1 MLLAAQTIQRS
12 TMSVRLEPVFILTK
26 REIRDQFRDWRVI
39 FPVVVLTL
47 IFPVLMKFT
56 ASQALGFVQK
66 YDATII
72 AQRLF
77 PFLMM
82 VVGFFPITVSL
93 VIALESFVGEKE
105 RRSLE
110 PLLSSPLSDWQIYL
124 GKLLAALL
132 VPTLASYLGTSV
144 YLVWIWRELSWAP
157 SAELLVLILM
167 LVAVQ
172 ALVMVSGAV
181 VISSL
186 TTSVRAANL
195 LASFIIIPM
204 ALLMQGESIAM
215 FWGYTDVLWGAA
227 AVQLVVAIL
236 LIRMGIANFN
246 REELL
251 GREIDALNPRLWWQI
266 FKAAF
271 RGEAGNLRAWL
282 QYEIPATLKRIGLP
296 LTVSALLLV
305 SGLLVGAYISQ
316 IALWPGEDI
325 SRQSLSQNLSNIQTS
340 GGLLPGGSIALLWLH
355 NIRAIFLSTLAA
367 IFSFGA
373 LGMLVLMLP
382 LALIGYFTGSAAAAG
397 LSPGLFLSAF
407 LIPHGLLEL
416 PAILLSGAVILRL
429 GASFAAPAKDKTIS
443 ETWLAALADWLKIML
458 VFVIPLLLG
467 AAVLEVWVTPRLAL
481 VLLGS

>member
-1 MLLAAQTIQRS
+1 MTA
-12 TMSVRLEPVFILTK
+12 RLEPVFILTM

-47 IFPVLMKFT
+47 VFPVLMKFT
-56 ASQALGFVQK
+56 ASQALGFVQQ

-110 PLLSSPLSDWQIYL
+110 PLLSSPLADWQIYL

-132 VPTLASYLGTSV
+132 VPTLASYLGTTV
-144 YLVWIWRELSWAP
+144 YLVWIWRELSWTP
-157 SAELLVLILM
+157 SAELLALILV

-181 VISSL
+181 VVSSQ

-215 FWGYTDVLWGAA
+215 FWGYIDVLWGAA
-227 AVQLVVAIL
+227 AAQLVVAVL
-236 LIRMGIANFN
+236 LVRMGIASFN

-251 GREIDALNPRLWWQI
+251 GREIDSLNPRWWWQV
-266 FKAAF
+266 FRTAF
-271 RGEAGNLRAWL
+271 RGEAGSLGEWLRH
-282 QYEIPATLKRIGLP
+282 EIPATLKRIGLP
-296 LTVSALLLV
+296 VGVAAFLLA
-305 SGLLVGAYISQ
+305 SGLLIGGYFSQ
-316 IALWPGEDI
+316 IALWPGEDF
-325 SRQSLSQNLSNIQTS
+325 SRQSLSQNLSDILAT
-340 GGLLPGGSIALLWLH
+340 GGLLSGGSIPLLWLH
-355 NIRAIFLSTLAA
+355 NIRAIALATLAA

-382 LALIGYFTGSAAAAG
+382 LLLIGYFAGSAAAAG
-397 LSPGLFLSAF
+397 LSPGLFLTAF
-407 LIPHGLLEL
+407 LIPHGLFEM

-429 GASFAAPAKDKTIS
+429 GATFAAPTKGKTIS
-443 ETWLAALADWLKIML
+443 ESWLSALADWFKIML
-458 VFVIPLLLG
+458 VFVLPLLLG
-467 AAVLEVWVTPRLAL
+467 AAALEVWVTPRLAL
-481 VLLGS
+481 ALLGS

>member
-1 MLLAAQTIQRS
+1 MTA
-12 TMSVRLEPVFILTK
+12 RLEPVFIVTM

-47 IFPVLMKFT
+47 VFPVLMKFT
-56 ASQALGFVQK
+56 ASQALGFVQQ

-72 AQRLF
+72 AERLF

-110 PLLSSPLSDWQIYL
+110 PLLSSPLADWQIYL

-132 VPTLASYLGTSV
+132 VPTLASYLGTTV
-144 YLVWIWRELSWAP
+144 YLVWIWRELSWTP
-157 SAELLVLILM
+157 SAELLALILV

-181 VISSL
+181 VVSSQ

-227 AVQLVVAIL
+227 AAQLVIAVL
-236 LIRMGIANFN
+236 LVRMGIASFN

-251 GREIDALNPRLWWQI
+251 GREIDSLNPRWWWQVFRTA
-266 FKAAF
+266 FK
-271 RGEAGNLRAWL
+271 GEASSLGEWLRR
-282 QYEIPATLKRIGLP
+282 EIPATLKRIGVP
-296 LTVSALLLV
+296 VGVAALLLALACW
-305 SGLLVGAYISQ
+305 SG
-316 IALWPGEDI
+316 DI
-325 SRQSLSQNLSNIQTS
+325 SRKLPYGPGRTS
-340 GGLLPGGSIALLWLH
+340 AG
-355 NIRAIFLSTLAA
+355 RA
-367 IFSFGA
+367 
-373 LGMLVLMLP
+373 
-382 LALIGYFTGSAAAAG
+382 
-397 LSPGLFLSAF
+397 
-407 LIPHGLLEL
+407 
-416 PAILLSGAVILRL
+416 
-429 GASFAAPAKDKTIS
+429 
-443 ETWLAALADWLKIML
+443 
-458 VFVIPLLLG
+458 
-467 AAVLEVWVTPRLAL
+467 
-481 VLLGS
+481 